1 MTRYFE
7 DFSPGETFELG
18 AKSVTPEEIINF
30 AREFDPQ
37 PFHTDPQA
45 ARHSSFGGLVA
56 SGVHTFAMFMRL
68 FVDGLLTDAANL
80 GGAGADDM
88 RFLAPVRP
96 GDTISARVII
106 QPQTRPSATKHDRGI
121 LVIRGELRD
130 QDDQLVWHATITSIM
145 GRRRT

>member
-7 DFSPGETFELG
+7 DFSPGETLQLG
-18 AKSVTPEEIINF
+18 AKSITAEEIINF

-37 PFHTDPQA
+37 PFHIDPQA
-45 ARHSSFGGLVA
+45 ARSSSFGGLVA
-56 SGVHTFAMFMRL
+56 SGVQTFGMFMRL
-68 FVDGLLTDAANL
+68 FVDGVLADAANL

-88 RFLAPVRP
+88 RFLVPVRP

-106 QPQTRPSATKHDRGI
+106 QPQTRPSATKPDRGV
-121 LVIRGELRD
+121 LVIRAELSN

-145 GRRRT
+145 RRRPT